1 MKTIALIHTVL
12 PVANSFEAKLRA
24 GVSKEIAVHHLLDT
38 YLASNANQLGIFT
51 IKNRER
57 LFLDI
62 KAQEMT
68 GADLIVTTCS
78 TLTPIVDMIRPFV
91 KTPIIAID
99 DAMAIKGVT
108 YGSKIFILATAE
120 STIQPTKMKL
130 LAQAKNANVEIE
142 IETYTCHD
150 AYTAVKE
157 LRIEEHNKILAEKAK
172 TISGY
177 DCIILAQASMA
188 DMEEEISMI
197 CGCPVLSSP
206 KLCIEQIDIML
217 KNL

>member
-12 PVANSFEAKLRA
+12 PVANSFEEKLRS
-24 GVSKEIAVHHLLDT
+24 GISQEIEVYDLLDT
-38 YLASNANQLGIFT
+38 FLASDANKLGIFT
-51 IKNRER
+51 INNRER
-57 LFLDI
+57 LLLDI
-62 KAQEMT
+62 KTQEMT
-68 GADLIVTTCS
+68 GANLIVTTCS
-78 TLTPIVDMIRPFV
+78 TLSPIIEMIRPFV

-120 STIQPTKMKL
+120 STIEPTKMKL
-130 LAQAKNANVEIE
+130 LAQAKKANTEIE
-142 IETYTCHD
+142 IETYTCHE
-150 AYTAVKE
+150 AYVALKKMK
-157 LRIEEHNKILAEKAK
+157 IEEHNRILAEKAK

-188 DMEEEISMI
+188 DMEEEISRL

-206 KLCIEQIDIML
+206 KLCIEQIDRML